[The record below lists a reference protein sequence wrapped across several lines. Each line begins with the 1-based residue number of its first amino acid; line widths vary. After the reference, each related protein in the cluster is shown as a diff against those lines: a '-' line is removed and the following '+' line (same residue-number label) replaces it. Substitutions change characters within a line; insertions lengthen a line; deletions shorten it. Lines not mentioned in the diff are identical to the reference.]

1 VLDVFA
7 ARAADYVV
15 DTDFQFTSS
24 RKLLTKVS
32 ETETTE
38 AVIREQLVELELRLY
53 GASVTADSP
62 EVTEAYELWKGALAE
77 AGGDPKR
84 AWKTTLQAMLED
96 ARLVYY

>member
-1 VLDVFA
+1 MLGAERRGGGTLRLVQLQDVE
-7 ARAADYVV
+7 V
-15 DTDFQFTSS
+15 
-24 RKLLTKVS
+24 
-32 ETETTE
+32 
-38 AVIREQLVELELRLY
+38 REQLVELELRLY

-77 AGGDPKR
+77 ASGDPKR